1 MRTFERFP
9 NDSMCPICGTNDDK
23 VCVLVA
29 IAGTQEDNIVEA
41 IPTHLDCI
49 NLTYYDD
56 ISGEASMLLQII
68 ISKRRNKTWVKV

>member
-23 VCVLVA
+23 LCVLVA
-29 IAGTQEDNIVEA
+29 LAGTQHDNIIEA

-49 NLTYYDD
+49 DLTYYDD
-56 ISGEASMLLQII
+56 ISGEASMLLQKFI
-68 ISKRRNKTWVKV
+68 KKEK